1 LLSALMKLLRR
12 LLPESIAIVS
22 LLGEDLSATC
32 ADPAQLEQVIVN
44 LCVNARDAM
53 EGGGQ
58 LTIETENIRIDE
70 SQCETSPGAKPGNY
84 VLLSVKDTGT
94 GMAVDVRE
102 RAFEP
107 FFTTK
112 GAQQGTGLGLSIV
125 YGIVQQH
132 GGMIQVHSELGE
144 GTTFRVIL
152 PADTRQARDAGNKLR
167 ATSPRGQETIL
178 LAEDDERVRRVV
190 VQILERAGYRTI
202 VAVDGLDA
210 IRLLGEAEESV
221 HLVLLDVVMP
231 GLGGPE
237 AWERIKSLRPGL
249 SVLFTSGYADDR
261 YLARLPPDADVVGK
275 PFRAEELLS
284 RIRKKLDEGT

>member
-1 LLSALMKLLRR
+1 
-12 LLPESIAIVS
+12 
-22 LLGEDLSATC
+22 
-32 ADPAQLEQVIVN
+32 
-44 LCVNARDAM
+44 
-53 EGGGQ
+53 
-58 LTIETENIRIDE
+58 
-70 SQCETSPGAKPGNY
+70 
-84 VLLSVKDTGT
+84 
-94 GMAVDVRE
+94 MAVDVRE

-178 LAEDDERVRRVV
+178 LAEDDERVRRVL